1 MTESRSTLEA
11 FHRTLVEEI
20 RRQRPE
26 YLSGPFTVAEIYQ
39 NLVPYGS
46 HRDRI
51 GVEMNADYED
61 ALLRL
66 LAGEGDFLVLE
77 SAPAL
82 RGIREELESS
92 NPNTGLYREY
102 AAVDVRL
109 NPLRSEDSGS
119 SSADV
124 ESQPVPDELPALA
137 WEAESDEAPVA
148 MEDLAPALDLD
159 DAPEDPM
166 EDPIEDTPAAAP
178 VVVAEVPDAPSDAD
192 RNDDESACRWCRATL
207 PERNNLRFCPFCG
220 MDSNLKPCGVC
231 GEELEAGWR
240 FCISCG
246 TEVAE

>member
-1 MTESRSTLEA
+1 MTESHSTLEA
-11 FHRTLVEEI
+11 FHRTLVDEI

-66 LAGEGDFLVLE
+66 LAGEGDYLVLE

-109 NPLRSEDSGS
+109 NPLRIESGHP
-119 SSADV
+119 A
-124 ESQPVPDELPALA
+124 PVA
-137 WEAESDEAPVA
+137 DEAPAPPDAVSVPSWDAQPEEVA
-148 MEDLAPALDLD
+148 VTMEDLAPSLDLEEAHPTPVETGAIARTPPVAD
-159 DAPEDPM
+159 DE
-166 EDPIEDTPAAAP
+166 EPA
-178 VVVAEVPDAPSDAD
+178 DAD

-207 PERNNLRFCPFCG
+207 PERSNLRFCPFCG